1 VSIDLAVLTPTYL
14 DYTFV
19 GLEALPAPGEE
30 RFAGDMLRTPGGG
43 GINAVAAARLGL
55 ATALIAPLGDDLAG
69 RFVRAR
75 LEEEGVVVG
84 EPRGNRTP
92 MTVVMPVAGER
103 AMVTVDPGLRA
114 RVADLDAHAP
124 RAVAATLEQID
135 ILPDGPCAYLT
146 CGDDDARAF
155 ARRLPHGLRK
165 PRALIVN
172 RREAEI
178 LTGEAD
184 PARAAAQLA
193 EVAETAMVC
202 VGQEGVVASVQGTP
216 VAIGGIDAGPVL
228 DSTGAEE
235 LFATAFAWAELH
247 GADAEVALQW
257 ANLYGGLSVRSP
269 TGAGAAL
276 TREALLEEGRR
287 RSLPELPASV
297 YSA

>member
-19 GLEALPAPGEE
+19 GLEALPGPGEE
-30 RFAGDMLRTPGGG
+30 RFAGDMLRSPGGG
-43 GINAVAAARLGL
+43 GISAVAAARLGL

-69 RFVRAR
+69 RFVRQQ
-75 LEEEGVVVG
+75 LEDEGVVVG

-92 MTVVMPVAGER
+92 TTMVMPVGGER

-114 RVADLDAHAP
+114 RVADLELHAP
-124 RAVAATLEQID
+124 RALAATLEQID

-165 PRALIVN
+165 PRGLIVN
-172 RREAEI
+172 QREAEM

-184 PARAAAQLA
+184 PARAATQLA
-193 EVAETAMVC
+193 DVAESAMVC
-202 VGQEGVVASVQGTP
+202 MGPDGVVASVQGNL
-216 VAIGGIDAGPVL
+216 ISIDGIDVGVVL

-235 LFATAFAWAELH
+235 LFAIAFAWAELH
-247 GADAEVALQW
+247 DADAEVALQW
-257 ANLYGGLSVRSP
+257 ANLYGGLSVKAP
-269 TGAGAAL
+269 TGAGGAL
-276 TREALLEEGRR
+276 TREQLLEEGARR
-287 RSLPELPASV
+287 GLPDLPAS
-297 YSA
+297 ARAA

>member
-19 GLEALPAPGEE
+19 GLEALPGPGEE
-30 RFAGDMLRTPGGG
+30 RFAGDMLRSPGGG
-43 GINAVAAARLGL
+43 GISAVAAARLGL
-55 ATALIAPLGDDLAG
+55 AAALIAPLGDDLAG
-69 RFVRAR
+69 RFVRR
-75 LEEEGVVVG
+75 ELEEEGVIVG

-92 MTVVMPVAGER
+92 TTVVMPVGGER

-114 RVADLDAHAP
+114 RVADLEPHAP

-135 ILPDGPCAYLT
+135 ILPDGPSAYLT

-155 ARRLPHGLRK
+155 ARRLPHGRRK
-165 PRALIVN
+165 PRGLIVSQ
-172 RREAEI
+172 REAEM

-184 PARAAAQLA
+184 PERAASALA
-193 EVAETAMVC
+193 DVAESAMVC
-202 VGQEGVVASVQGTP
+202 LGPGGVVACLQGRL
-216 VAIGGIDAGPVL
+216 ISLGGIDVGVVL

-235 LFATAFAWAELH
+235 LFAVAFAWAELH
-247 GADAEVALQW
+247 DADAEVALQW
-257 ANLYGGLSVRSP
+257 ASLYGGLSVKSP

-276 TREALLEEGRR
+276 TREQLLEEGARR
-287 RSLPELPASV
+287 GLPELPASV